1 MKILVTGAE
10 GFIGSHLI
18 ERLIAKGHQVTA
30 FVLYNSFNFFGWLE
44 NIDKQNFKKIKVIT
58 GDVRDYQSI
67 SSAIKNQDIVINL
80 AALIAIPYSYQSVR
94 SYIETNIIGIQN
106 ILEAVKTYKVKRLI
120 HTSTSEVYGT
130 AQFVPIREDHP
141 INSQSPYAASK
152 ASADQ
157 IVMSYH
163 RSFNLPVT
171 ILRPF
176 NTFGP
181 RQSMRAVIPTIIGQF
196 LTSKKITIGNL
207 TPTRDFTFV
216 KDTVEAFTK
225 SLKAKD
231 IIGET
236 INIGSNFEVSIKE
249 IIEMVS
255 IITNRKIEI
264 KSDKKELD
272 QDQAKLK
279 D

>member
-1 MKILVTGAE
+1 MRYT
-10 GFIGSHLI
+10 
-18 ERLIAKGHQVTA
+18 
-30 FVLYNSFNFFGWLE
+30 
-44 NIDKQNFKKIKVIT
+44 
-58 GDVRDYQSI
+58 
-67 SSAIKNQDIVINL
+67 
-80 AALIAIPYSYQSVR
+80 
-94 SYIETNIIGIQN
+94 
-106 ILEAVKTYKVKRLI
+106 
-120 HTSTSEVYGT
+120 T

-141 INSQSPYAASK
+141 PNSQSPYAASK

-196 LTSKKITIGNL
+196 LTSKNTIGNL

-249 IIEMVS
+249 IMKWS
-255 IITNRKIEI
+255 
-264 KSDKKELD
+264 L
-272 QDQAKLK
+272 
-279 D
+279 

>member
-1 MKILVTGAE
+1 
-10 GFIGSHLI
+10 
-18 ERLIAKGHQVTA
+18 
-30 FVLYNSFNFFGWLE
+30 
-44 NIDKQNFKKIKVIT
+44 
-58 GDVRDYQSI
+58 
-67 SSAIKNQDIVINL
+67 
-80 AALIAIPYSYQSVR
+80 
-94 SYIETNIIGIQN
+94 
-106 ILEAVKTYKVKRLI
+106 
-120 HTSTSEVYGT
+120 
-130 AQFVPIREDHP
+130 
-141 INSQSPYAASK
+141 
-152 ASADQ
+152 
-157 IVMSYH
+157 MSYH

>member
-18 ERLIAKGHQVTA
+18 ERLIAKGHQITA